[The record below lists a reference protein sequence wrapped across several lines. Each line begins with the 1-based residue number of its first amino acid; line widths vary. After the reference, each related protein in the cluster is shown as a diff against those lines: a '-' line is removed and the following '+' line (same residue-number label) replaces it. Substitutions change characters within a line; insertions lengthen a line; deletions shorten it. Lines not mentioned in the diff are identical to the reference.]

1 MRRRLQSFSL
11 AACKDKT
18 SLKTT
23 FYYDNVP
30 GSNRMKASS
39 CRLLVVPKTQNSTT
53 SGCNLIVRMNW
64 INEDDLDRVR
74 NI

>member
-18 SLKTT
+18 TLKTA
-23 FYYDNVP
+23 FHYDNVGLSTLNNNKWNP
-30 GSNRMKASS
+30 VSGAAS
-39 CRLLVVPKTQNSTT
+39 QNSR
-53 SGCNLIVRMNW
+53 SGC
-64 INEDDLDRVR
+64 EDELHKWRWSSLDRVK